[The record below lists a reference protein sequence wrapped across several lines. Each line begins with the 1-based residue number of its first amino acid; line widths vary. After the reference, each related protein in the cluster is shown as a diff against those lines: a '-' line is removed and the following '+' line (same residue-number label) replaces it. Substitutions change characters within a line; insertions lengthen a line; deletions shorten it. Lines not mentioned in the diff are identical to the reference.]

1 MRDWSFNLQPADRQL
16 TSSGCTLHGVARVSS
31 HVFLDSI
38 DGAPTTRDAA
48 FNNARN
54 SAVFLAILAVI
65 GRHVAW
71 RDSRLFHDAR
81 RNPCETPSSASGRP
95 PKSRVARQKSG
106 AQKIR
111 GGREDR
117 PGLRGPMRAAC
128 PSTPHG

>member
-1 MRDWSFNLQPADRQL
+1 
-16 TSSGCTLHGVARVSS
+16 VARVSS

-111 GGREDR
+111 CGAKTY
-117 PGLRGPMRAAC
+117 PHYAASMRAAC
-128 PSTPHG
+128 PSTPYG